1 MLYAIPPSL
10 SKNSFTDELVGIFSL
25 SSIIYFEYPISIDLI
40 KNSYPIFSANQKY
53 FAFLT
58 TVSSHAPYNRSSE
71 YGDKYL
77 DKFEDLDIPLDLK
90 RYLSKLTEVDKAL
103 ETLLQQLE
111 ESGTLKDT
119 VIVLFGDHYPYAI
132 DTKTIAKM
140 LDYDVNNVD
149 IDKTPFVIWNP
160 KITPEVHEE
169 YTSYINILPTIANLF
184 DLDYDARLYMGEDLL
199 NTDYQSIVIFPNGS
213 WKNEIA
219 YYNANNN
226 KITYLSDVT
235 YTDEEII
242 KINKI
247 VTSRLQMSTT
257 TIKKNYFS
265 YLGQKYKENGIDNPL
280 SLYITETHE
289 EEVS

>member
-1 MLYAIPPSL
+1 
-10 SKNSFTDELVGIFSL
+10 
-25 SSIIYFEYPISIDLI
+25 
-40 KNSYPIFSANQKY
+40 
-53 FAFLT
+53 
-58 TVSSHAPYNRSSE
+58 
-71 YGDKYL
+71 
-77 DKFEDLDIPLDLK
+77 
-90 RYLSKLTEVDKAL
+90 
-103 ETLLQQLE
+103 
-111 ESGTLKDT
+111 
-119 VIVLFGDHYPYAI
+119 
-132 DTKTIAKM
+132 M
-140 LDYDVNNVD
+140 LDYDVNSVD

>member
-1 MLYAIPPSL
+1 MIE
-10 SKNSFTDELVGIFSL
+10 K
-25 SSIIYFEYPISIDLI
+25 
-40 KNSYPIFSANQKY
+40 SYPIFSSNKKY

-58 TVSSHAPYNRSSE
+58 TVTSHAPYNRSSE

-77 DKFEDLDIPLDLK
+77 DKFEDLDIPTDMK

-103 ETLLQQLE
+103 EALMKKLKQNNQLNN
-111 ESGTLKDT
+111 T

-132 DTKTIAKM
+132 DTKTIGEM
-140 LDYDVNNVD
+140 LDYDVDSVD
-149 IDKTPFVIWNP
+149 IDKTPFVIYNS

-184 DLDYDARLYMGEDLL
+184 GLDYDARLYMGEDLF
-199 NTDYQSIVIFPNGS
+199 NDDYKSIVIFPNGS

-226 KITYLSDVT
+226 KITYLGENK
-235 YTDEEII
+235 YTDDEII

-257 TIKKNYFS
+257 SIKKNYFN
-265 YLGQKYKENGIDNPL
+265 YLKEKYEKYGIDNPL
-280 SLYITETHE
+280 DLYITETHK